1 MPERGH
7 WLMKSEPETYGID
20 HLRRDGRTRWEG
32 VRNYRAR
39 NFMRDQMRVGDGV
52 LFYHSSTEPPG
63 IAGIARVCS
72 EAYPDPTQFDRK
84 SKYYDPDATSEEPR
98 WHLVDIEF
106 VAKLP
111 ELLPLAFLREQQE
124 LAEMALLQR
133 GQRLSVQPV
142 KPAEWRHVLRLAG
155 LRERDLGL

>member
-1 MPERGH
+1 MAERGY

-20 HLRRDGRTRWEG
+20 HLARDRRTRWEG

-39 NFMRDQMRVGDGV
+39 NFMRDDMKLGDGV
-52 LFYHSSTEPPG
+52 LFYHSSAEPPG

-72 EAYPDPTQFDRK
+72 EPYPDPTQFDPK
-84 SKYYDPDATSEEPR
+84 SQYHDSASKPEEPR

-106 VAKLP
+106 VKKFD
-111 ELLPLAFLREQQE
+111 ELLPLPFLREQSA
-124 LAEMALLQR
+124 LAGMALLQR

-142 KPAEWRHVLRLAG
+142 KPAEWRHVLKLAG
-155 LRERDLGL
+155 VREER